1 MECESACLSFTI
13 DLHDPLAYTVYIYIY
28 IYLIICIH
36 VTKVYML
43 LASDSKVSTIRVNQI
58 SSISFSFKA
67 TVMSRAAS
75 HAMTS
80 PISGTARLVVFVGF
94 FLLKCSRSQ
103 HVPFCSLNSWV

>member
-13 DLHDPLAYTVYIYIY
+13 DLHDPLAYTVYIY

-94 FLLKCSRSQ
+94 FLLKCSQ